1 MRRELIDSIT
11 PDYGKDFA
19 LIGTI
24 NKYAATHNFG
34 DESRNIPQ
42 REWLTLA
49 DEDMEE
55 IFDDIGEGLTE
66 S

>member
-1 MRRELIDSIT
+1 MRRELVDSIT

-42 REWLTLA
+42 REWLALTEG
-49 DEDMEE
+49 DIEE
-55 IFDDIGEGLTE
+55 ILDDIGKDLTD